1 MKSFL
6 RSDGVQAFLGWV
18 LGSYLRIVLRTVRW
32 RHENLACVEPVLAD
46 GAGGAIA
53 LFWHGRIPLCLAT
66 APQWWRKRTR
76 CLVSPSADGE
86 FIARAL
92 EMAGFPA
99 IRASSAKKGDSAKA
113 RQAVAAIREATAW
126 VKGGGA
132 LVVTPDGPRGP
143 NEVIAAGSLQIARRS
158 GQPVYLMGVAAH
170 PAWQVAGTWDKV
182 MFAAPFGRGAVVWEG
197 PLHVPADAD
206 DAAVARLIE
215 DWSARLSAATRR
227 AEVLAGRPR
236 IDRPAGR

>member
-1 MKSFL
+1 MKAFL

-18 LGSYLRIVLRTVRW
+18 LGTYLRIVLRTVRW
-32 RHENLACVEPVLAD
+32 RHENAQCVEPVLAD
-46 GAGGAIA
+46 DSRGAIA

-92 EMAGFPA
+92 EMSGFPA
-99 IRASSAKKGDSAKA
+99 IRASSAKRGDAAKA
-113 RQAVAAIREATAW
+113 RAAVAAIRDAVAW

-132 LVVTPDGPRGP
+132 LVITPDGPRGP
-143 NEVIAAGSLQIARRS
+143 NEIIAEGSLQIARRS
-158 GQPVYLMGVAAH
+158 GQPIYLMGIAAK
-170 PAWQVAGTWDKV
+170 PAAQMQSTWDKV
-182 MFAAPFGRGAVVWEG
+182 MWAAPFGRGAVVWEG

-206 DAAVARLIE
+206 AAQIAELIK

-227 AEVLAGRPR
+227 AEALVGHAAR
-236 IDRPAGR
+236 